1 MTSMP
6 ANETDTNTT
15 VCNGERFRLY
25 LSEAV
30 LRDRVRELGQQISED
45 YADKKPVLIG
55 VLNGAFIF
63 LADLMRE
70 IDVECE
76 VDFIKLSS
84 YGESKISTGVV
95 TELKAVDANLK
106 GRHVII
112 VEDIVDTGL
121 SMRYLCDRIR
131 QNEPASVRAI
141 TLLHKAAA
149 TKVDVP
155 LDYVGF
161 EIENLFVIGYGLDYG
176 QVGRNLKDIFIL
188 DESEQSD

>member
-1 MTSMP
+1 MTV
-6 ANETDTNTT
+6 NEQVNRTT

-25 LSEAV
+25 LDESTI
-30 LRDRVRELGQQISED
+30 RDRVAELGRQISAD
-45 YADKKPVLIG
+45 YEGLRPVLVG

-70 IDVECE
+70 ISGDCE

-84 YGESKISTGVV
+84 YGESKISNGVV
-95 TELKAVDANLK
+95 TELKAIDANLQGK
-106 GRHVII
+106 HVLII
-112 VEDIVDTGL
+112 EDIVDTGL
-121 SMRYLCDRIR
+121 SMKYLCDRI
-131 QNEPASVRAI
+131 QENGPASVKAV

-161 EIENLFVIGYGLDYG
+161 EIDNLFVIGYGLDYS
-176 QVGRNLKDIFIL
+176 QLGRNLKDIYIL
-188 DESEQSD
+188 DEDQ